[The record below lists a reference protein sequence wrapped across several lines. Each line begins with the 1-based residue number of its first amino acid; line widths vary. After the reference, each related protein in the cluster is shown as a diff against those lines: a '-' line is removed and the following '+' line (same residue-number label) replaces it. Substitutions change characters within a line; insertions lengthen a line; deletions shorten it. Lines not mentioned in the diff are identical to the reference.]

1 MLKSVAEREADSR
14 YTRVVHKPDMP
25 LEEEEHRTTQGA
37 QLGILP
43 QASQVD
49 TLQEQPVGTLAVVV
63 VGTAVDTFYFL
74 ETCVVVIVVVIVVA
88 VVPLQELGNAGV
100 SLFQPFLSPSY
111 IGYSG

>member
-14 YTRVVHKPDMP
+14 YTRVVHKRDIP
-25 LEEEEHRTTQGA
+25 LEEEEHRTTQGD
-37 QLGILP
+37 QLGIHP

-63 VGTAVDTFYFL
+63 GTEVDTFYFL

-88 VVPLQELGNAGV
+88 VVPLLELGNAGV